1 MDLRR
6 CTKKTVGLALCVVFL
21 IFTIAVPA
29 QAGHIHY
36 EYDALGRLTSVTY
49 GNGVTRTY
57 TYDSG
62 GNLLQSTSSIVLT
75 VLSTDPAGEE
85 TGVPVN
91 KVIHIN
97 FNQTITAAANIDNIS
112 LKQGENPVEIT
123 TSIADKTLSIQS
135 TNNLDTS
142 TVYTAYIPAGAVQN
156 PDNEPNQ
163 ELTFSFTTSAN
174 ALAVVTESAA
184 NVNQTGATLKGTI
197 SSLAGEENCD
207 QVKFLYRAEDDSE
220 WIDYAVQTGSF
231 GVGPFSAY
239 IDGLTPETSY
249 LYRAMAHN
257 SLGWIPGEI
266 QSFTTSVI
274 GSPQIIATVPAD
286 GSEGVSA
293 DTDIGVTLSAWC
305 STGSTFSSIQLL
317 DENNDPVNTI
327 NMLVLDQLKIMPVFD
342 LDSSMNYTVI
352 IPAGAVEDAVTD
364 IPLSN
369 SYQFSFTTEE
379 AASGPQIVSTVPSDG
394 STGVAVNSNIK
405 VYFSVSCLQGSQFSS
420 IVLLNEN
427 NNSVAAIKLLA
438 GNKLTIDPIFNL
450 QSGKTYRVIIPAG
463 SVKDMFT
470 GEPLDEGYEFSFTT

>member
-1 MDLRR
+1 MNLKRF
-6 CTKKTVGLALCVVFL
+6 TKKAVGLALCVVFIL
-21 IFTIAVPA
+21 FAVVIPA
-29 QAGHIHY
+29 QAGHKHY
-36 EYDALGRLTSVTY
+36 EYDELGRLISVTY

-207 QVKFLYRAEDDSE
+207 QVK
-220 WIDYAVQTGSF
+220 
-231 GVGPFSAY
+231 
-239 IDGLTPETSY
+239 
-249 LYRAMAHN
+249 
-257 SLGWIPGEI
+257 
-266 QSFTTSVI
+266 
-274 GSPQIIATVPAD
+274 
-286 GSEGVSA
+286 
-293 DTDIGVTLSAWC
+293 
-305 STGSTFSSIQLL
+305 L
-317 DENNDPVNTI
+317 DR
-327 NMLVLDQLKIMPVFD
+327 LH
-342 LDSSMNYTVI
+342 
-352 IPAGAVEDAVTD
+352 
-364 IPLSN
+364 
-369 SYQFSFTTEE
+369 
-379 AASGPQIVSTVPSDG
+379 
-394 STGVAVNSNIK
+394 
-405 VYFSVSCLQGSQFSS
+405 
-420 IVLLNEN
+420 
-427 NNSVAAIKLLA
+427 
-438 GNKLTIDPIFNL
+438 
-450 QSGKTYRVIIPAG
+450 
-463 SVKDMFT
+463 
-470 GEPLDEGYEFSFTT
+470 